1 MIRAWSGVIALICI
15 LGLGCSSSWA
25 FDLPKPKKDS
35 KKDDTNKED
44 PNAAYA
50 AESEET
56 LKIVEPLIEKAL
68 SAYNKDDSKTFYA
81 DYAKS
86 MAGIATDQSFKALY
100 GGYKDQFG
108 NYVSKKIVK
117 ARCSLKKT
125 TPGLVSYDAEF
136 EKNKAV
142 RIDVNY
148 LPEDGVLKLMQVQFN
163 AAAGGQPAANRNKGP
178 AAPAAGAAMD
188 VKMPKSIWDKVN
200 GNYKAGDFVE
210 QEYPSNPGLKIRK
223 EVLEAGDHFIVVN
236 TKMTMNGATTETKA
250 KWVFTEPDP
259 EKVQGDKKVETKEAP
274 DTVKIAGK
282 ELAATR
288 YESYIDGALTGK
300 SWMCKDIPIDGIA
313 KCEGADGKTTL
324 LTVDFGRGK

>member
-1 MIRAWSGVIALICI
+1 MSRAWAGVIALICV

-25 FDLPKPKKDS
+25 FDLPKPKKD
-35 KKDDTNKED
+35 KDSSNKDD

-68 SAYNKDDSKTFYA
+68 NAYNKDDSKAFFA

-86 MAGIATDQSFKALY
+86 MAAIATDQTFKTLY
-100 GGYKDQFG
+100 GGYKDRFG
-108 NYVSKKIVK
+108 NYVSKKIVR

-148 LPEDGVLKLMQVQFN
+148 TPDGDTLKLMQVQFN
-163 AAAGGQPAANRNKGP
+163 AADGTQPAANQNRGP
-178 AAPAAGAAMD
+178 ASPAPGAVMEA
-188 VKMPKSIWDKVN
+188 KMPKSMWDKVN
-200 GNYKAGDFVE
+200 GNFKTGDFVE
-210 QEYPSNPGLKIRK
+210 QEIPSNPGMKMRK
-223 EVLEAGDHFIVVN
+223 EVIEAGDHFIVVN
-236 TKMTMNGATTETKA
+236 TKVIMNGNTTAETKA
-250 KWVFTEPDP
+250 KWVFTEPDTG
-259 EKVQGDKKVETKEAP
+259 KVQSDKKIETKEAS
-274 DTVKIAGK
+274 DTVKVAGK
-282 ELAATR
+282 ELSATR

-300 SWMCKDIPIDGIA
+300 SWMSKDIPIDGIA